1 MGAYKKSLAVF
12 PFPAN
17 YRQAAP
23 SVCEEYEHLRQDLI
37 WTLRLAQPVPEVLSR
52 LHPMLFHLRLRALSD
67 EALSYEALQAG
78 AAAFQEKARAALR
91 RQQLAPLTEAVL
103 WSLSI
108 YARVIRAAEQNLP
121 PIPSVQQLEPLPAY
135 DECIWM
141 LERLP
146 HGERLTSWL
155 RASLTIEIGCLA
167 LDSVLKEEFP
177 RSKTVVIHC
186 SPPPLFRWLEVT
198 QLDTLAWAGAIQEAG
213 QAFGALARQMGLW
226 PKRSQGA
233 TKSDIAASPEDIQ
246 AEQQLAE
253 TGWEDL
259 RQLFS

>member
-1 MGAYKKSLAVF
+1 MGAYKESLAIF

-17 YRQAAP
+17 YWQAAP
-23 SVCEEYEHLRQDLI
+23 SVREEYEHLRQDLI
-37 WTLRLAQPVPEVLSR
+37 WALTLAQPVPEVLSR

-78 AAAFQEKARAALR
+78 AAAFQEKARATLR
-91 RQQLAPLTEAVL
+91 RQPLAPLTEAVL

-108 YARVIRAAEQNLP
+108 YARAIRAAEQTLP
-121 PIPSVQQLEPLPAY
+121 PIPSVQRLEPLPAY

-146 HGERLTSWL
+146 HGERLASWL
-155 RASLTIEIGCLA
+155 RASLTIEIGCLV
-167 LDSVLKEEFP
+167 LDSIPKEELP
-177 RSKTVVIHC
+177 QSGTVVFHHL
-186 SPPPLFRWLEVT
+186 PPPLSRILKMTRF
-198 QLDTLAWAGAIQEAG
+198 DALAWAGAIQEAG

-233 TKSDIAASPEDIQ
+233 TKSDLAASPEDVQ
-246 AEQQLAE
+246 EEQQLAE
-253 TGWEDL
+253 TGWEDF